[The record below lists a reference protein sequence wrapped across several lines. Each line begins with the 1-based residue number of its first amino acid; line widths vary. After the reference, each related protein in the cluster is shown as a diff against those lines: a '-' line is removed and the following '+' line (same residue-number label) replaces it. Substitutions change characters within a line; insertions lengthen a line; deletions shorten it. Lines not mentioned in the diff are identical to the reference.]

1 MVSIAVY
8 QAKNIEQLR
17 KMNTTQLIVRL
28 EHISLQIANL
38 NKRLALVKVNTDLAQ
53 AEIDLIKDNHSLD
66 TIDDISS
73 HTALSNLLAEMQ
85 ATYEDPL
92 QWLSALIR
100 ERDEIKQDFI
110 ALNAELADINA
121 IVKKRRAGES
131 GKYSLLASSTII
143 ISACTIVMLVSAQ
156 NAKAYSLVVVI
167 ALIAVTALIIAYDHY
182 KPKQKSDYAE

>member
-121 IVKKRRAGES
+121 IVKTRRAGES
-131 GKYSLLASSTII
+131 GKYSLLASSTI

>member
-121 IVKKRRAGES
+121 IVKKRRAGGS

-143 ISACTIVMLVSAQ
+143 SACTVVMLVSAQ
-156 NAKAYSLVVVI
+156 NAKAYRLVVVI

-182 KPKQKSDYAE
+182 KSKQKSVYAE